1 VDRFTTQPFT
11 RERAERRAMTRIA
24 YPPTVRRMTPPR
36 ILASRAGTARYAAL
50 VAFGVLVAHDA
61 VYSAQEAMGSTNA
74 AVAEVTHR
82 YWPSFVALALLAMA
96 VAASWTA
103 VGFLRLRH
111 AIRRLP
117 APPQAPKRTERTYLA
132 ELTHLWPRLLLG
144 VGLAFLLQE
153 NVEHLVSGRHLPGL
167 WVLSGPEYPLVI
179 PVLTAVTGLLAA
191 FGAWFRQRIAV
202 MVWRLRAARVAL
214 ALRAHHRA
222 APSLRYRLV
231 AAILAHRWIL
241 LRPDIGRAPPASA

>member
-1 VDRFTTQPFT
+1 
-11 RERAERRAMTRIA
+11 
-24 YPPTVRRMTPPR
+24 VRRLNPPR
-36 ILASRAGTARYAAL
+36 IIARNAGTARYAAL

-61 VYSAQEAMGSTNA
+61 VYTAQVAMGSTNA

-82 YWPSFVALALLAMA
+82 YWPSFVALAVLAAA

-111 AIRRLP
+111 ALGNLPVPPP
-117 APPQAPKRTERTYLA
+117 APSRTERTYLA
-132 ELTHLWPRLLLG
+132 ELAHLWPRLLLG
-144 VGLAFLLQE
+144 VGLAFLIQE

-191 FGAWFRQRIAV
+191 AGAWFRQRIAV
-202 MVWRLRAARVAL
+202 MVRRLRAARIAF
-214 ALRAHHRA
+214 ALRAHRRA
-222 APSLRYRLV
+222 HPSQRYRLV
-231 AAILAHRWIL
+231 GAILAHRWIL
-241 LRPDIGRAPPASA
+241 LRPDIGRAPPSGAPA